1 MMYALIGI
9 TCINKSNY
17 LKLSKS
23 CKLKFGVLKIRT
35 PGNSILN
42 VENSYHKATHLSV
55 TLKQATNLGHEP
67 RPRTKATNQTVT
79 LKYMQL

>member
-23 CKLKFGVLKIRT
+23 CKLKFGVLKIPT

-42 VENSYHKATHLSV
+42 VENSYHKATHRSV